1 MCIVFLYIPRDSSES
16 FMLAF
21 NRDESFLR
29 PTSSLHIWENDPNII
44 GGQDLTFNGTWLGIN
59 KQTGNL
65 ACLTNL
71 VDEVYINKPFQ
82 LGKLSRGEVINKF
95 LHSDFAEKHSFEEI
109 FEDLIKLKD
118 EYNPFNLLV
127 GNLKQMDFFYLNL
140 IHGEW
145 SALPKGEITG
155 FSNNLMVK
163 GNDWKKVIHGKKLF
177 RELLSKVNFDFSN
190 QEHEILN
197 IMSDK
202 EDFGEHIAEESSIF
216 IPTMFN
222 EIRLIFGTVSTSI
235 ITVRDGQGVFSEFR
249 NKTEFDKVKN
259 LLKNRKWKYKLIPYV
274 KMMMLLK
281 RLKTFNFAREL
292 HQVSFGL
299 NEST

>member
-1 MCIVFLYIPRDSSES
+1 M
-16 FMLAF
+16 
-21 NRDESFLR
+21 
-29 PTSSLHIWENDPNII
+29 
-44 GGQDLTFNGTWLGIN
+44 
-59 KQTGNL
+59 
-65 ACLTNL
+65 
-71 VDEVYINKPFQ
+71 
-82 LGKLSRGEVINKF
+82 
-95 LHSDFAEKHSFEEI
+95 
-109 FEDLIKLKD
+109 
-118 EYNPFNLLV
+118 